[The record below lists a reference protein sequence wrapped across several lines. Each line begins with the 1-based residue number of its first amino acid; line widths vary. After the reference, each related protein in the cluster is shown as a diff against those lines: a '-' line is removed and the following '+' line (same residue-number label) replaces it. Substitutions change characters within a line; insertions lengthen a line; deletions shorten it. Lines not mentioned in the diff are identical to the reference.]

1 MLQPCRTLDDLKLEH
16 AVREVCSLQ
25 QRRLVPDCQ
34 LCSYHSSV
42 RESAVSCTAAAE
54 LLLALLQVVDKD
66 ASAVLDEVEASLYQV
81 ALSILGGEGFA
92 YDVPSR

>member
-1 MLQPCRTLDDLKLEH
+1 
-16 AVREVCSLQ
+16 
-25 QRRLVPDCQ
+25 
-34 LCSYHSSV
+34 
-42 RESAVSCTAAAE
+42 
-54 LLLALLQVVDKD
+54 VDKD